1 MEPRGLRNNNPLNI
15 RQSRDHFQGEV
26 VPSQDRSFKQFS
38 SMAYGYRAAFVI
50 LASYLACGRNTVEK
64 IIRAWAPPTE
74 NNTEGYIA
82 HVVQRSGVGRNKV
95 LTAES
100 GGDYR
105 KIVGKIV
112 DQYSKLAAAIER
124 IDKKANVI
132 DAIEVFTALNRWLE
146 ARMEWDGDITP
157 ELLAQIERYQ
167 DLYISE
173 QVKKQ

>member
-1 MEPRGLRNNNPLNI
+1 MTSRGLRNNNPLNI

-50 LASYLACGRNTVEK
+50 LAACMACGRNTVEK

-82 HVVQRSGVGRNKV
+82 HVVQRSGVGRYKA
-95 LTAES
+95 LTADS

-105 KIVGKIV
+105 KIV
-112 DQYSKLAAAIER
+112 AAMCHCENGVPANMADVEAGFRLQSR
-124 IDKKANVI
+124 IKN
-132 DAIEVFTALNRWLE
+132 
-146 ARMEWDGDITP
+146 
-157 ELLAQIERYQ
+157 
-167 DLYISE
+167 
-173 QVKKQ
+173 